1 MKVKE
6 LIKLLEKQNQEA
18 NIYVGCEG
26 YNNVFD
32 VESTTILCKLNDDN
46 FILCDD
52 SRIEITRFLEEIK
65 ECEE

>member
-32 VESTTILCKLNDDN
+32 DDNPTILCKLNDN
-46 FILCDD
+46 NIILCDD
-52 SRIEITRFLEEIK
+52 SRIEITRFLKEIEEVK
-65 ECEE
+65 

>member
-1 MKVKE
+1 MKIKD

-26 YNNVFD
+26 YNNIFD
-32 VESTTILCKLNDDN
+32 CEATTKLCKLNDDN

-52 SRIEITRFLEEIK
+52 TIIEVSRNCEEI
-65 ECEE
+65 EV